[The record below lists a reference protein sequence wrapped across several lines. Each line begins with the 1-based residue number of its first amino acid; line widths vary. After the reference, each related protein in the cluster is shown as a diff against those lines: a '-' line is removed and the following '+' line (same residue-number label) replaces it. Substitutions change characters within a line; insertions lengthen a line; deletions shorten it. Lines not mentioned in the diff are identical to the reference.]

1 MKKNRRNHRK
11 NKNANYSDTK
21 KITNVLLKAIF
32 ILAILFLI
40 IVIFNVAKNW
50 IKYNTITKQYL
61 SNLNTLETPDKEEE
75 KVDSQENSDTSFNLT
90 AIGDI
95 MCHNTQYIDA
105 YNSNTGKYDFSYVF
119 DDINHY
125 IKNSDITVANLE
137 TTFAG
142 EDKGYSNYPRFNT
155 PDALAYNLKKLGVD
169 VISTAG
175 NHSLDYGFDG
185 LSRTIDVL
193 NLADISHV
201 GTYKTQE
208 ERDTI
213 VFKYVKGIKIAFIN
227 YAYGTNGITIPS
239 DKTFCINLIDKDLIK
254 KDIENAKSQNAD
266 MIVASVHWGT
276 EYSTVPNDTQNEL
289 ADFLFQ
295 NGVNIILG
303 THPHVLQKM
312 EKRTVTLEDGT
323 TQDGFIIYSLG
334 NFISD
339 QNAKNTRTSI
349 ILDLKITKHADN
361 SISIDEVNYTPIY
374 MYKNNSASS
383 KKMKLLDIHKTI
395 SLYENGTDTSIGEN
409 MYTTLKKE
417 LDTISANVNGDG
429 ERGQWG
435 RRRMTQFFKIVSFFS
450 VPIDLFLHPH

>member
-1 MKKNRRNHRK
+1 MGRNRRNNRK
-11 NKNANYSDTK
+11 NKHINDDTK
-21 KITNVLLKAIF
+21 KITNVLLKVIF
-32 ILAILFLI
+32 ILVILFLI
-40 IVIFNVAKNW
+40 IVIFNIAKNW
-50 IKYNTITKQYL
+50 INYHTITEQYL
-61 SNLNTLETPDKEEE
+61 ENLNT
-75 KVDSQENSDTSFNLT
+75 VENSNKAENLDNQEASNTDTTFNLT

-95 MCHNTQYIDA
+95 MCHNTQYMDA
-105 YNSNTGKYDFSYVF
+105 YNSSTGEYDFSYVF
-119 DDINHY
+119 DDISYY
-125 IKNSDITVANLE
+125 IKNSSITVANLE

-155 PDALAYNLKKLGVD
+155 PDALAYNLKKLGID

-193 NLADISHV
+193 NSADISHV

-213 VFKYVKGIKIAFIN
+213 VFKYVKGVKIAFIN

-239 DKTFCINLIDKDLIK
+239 DKPFCINLIDKELIK
-254 KDIENAKSQNAD
+254 KDIDNAKSQNAD
-266 MIVASVHWGT
+266 IIVASVHWGT

-312 EKRTVTLEDGT
+312 EKRTVTLEDGS

-339 QNAKNTRTSI
+339 QNADNTRTSI
-349 ILDLKITKHADN
+349 ILDLQITKHTDN
-361 SISIDEVNYTPIY
+361 SVTVDNINYIPIY
-374 MYKNNSASS
+374 MYKDTSASS
-383 KKMKLLDIHKTI
+383 KKMKLLDINKTI
-395 SLYENGTDTSIGEN
+395 SLYETGTDTSIGKN
-409 MYTTLKKE
+409 MYTFLKGE
-417 LDTISANVNGDG
+417 LATIS
-429 ERGQWG
+429 
-435 RRRMTQFFKIVSFFS
+435 KI
-450 VPIDLFLHPH
+450 LNT

>member
-1 MKKNRRNHRK
+1 MKKNRRNHQK
-11 NKNANYSDTK
+11 NKNPNYSDTK

-50 IKYNTITKQYL
+50 IKYNSITKQYL
-61 SNLNTLETPDKEEE
+61 SNLNTLETPDKEE
-75 KVDSQENSDTSFNLT
+75 KVNSQENSDTSFNLT
-90 AIGDI
+90 AVGDI

-208 ERDTI
+208 ERGTI

-266 MIVASVHWGT
+266 MIVASIHWGI